1 MRRSVTL
8 GARVLAIAVI
18 GGLLVAGL
26 VYPLVGGAGQL
37 AASAVG
43 GVETTQ
49 PGVLTG
55 DMPSVTTITDDA
67 GAPLAYLY
75 DQNRQSVASNQISLA
90 MKAAIVAIEDRR
102 FFVESGLDARGV
114 LRALVNNSSG
124 GSTQGASTLTEQYV
138 KNYDEYVAAQTPAEQ
153 LRATAPNLGRKF
165 REAEVAEQLDHSVSK
180 DQILTWYLN
189 VVSFGNQAFGVQA
202 AARTYFDTTADKLT
216 VPQAALLAGMVQSP
230 AQYDP
235 VRHPAAATGRRNV
248 VITQMA
254 EQGDITPE
262 QAAQATAAP
271 LGVDPALHGL
281 TEGCIG
287 AGDAGFFC
295 SYVLDYLARSG
306 ISTDELRRGGYTVH
320 TTMNR
325 AAMDQAKA
333 AVDGE
338 VPPTQ
343 PHVADVL
350 SIVSPGADAHH
361 VTAMAANRGYGL
373 DASQLQTTYD
383 LPGTPENLGAGSVYK
398 IFTSSAYLAQGGGIS
413 NIIPVPANGYAS
425 PLTPGFVVSNDG
437 DYPPEL
443 SLQDALAQSPNT
455 AFVKLEETTG
465 IAPVVDM
472 AVRLGMRSLAES
484 PGPGQPSIADTVKAQ
499 NQASFTLGVAP
510 TSSLELA
517 NVGATLASHG
527 VWCPPSPV
535 TSVTDAA
542 GAPVPMN
549 EAACEQAVPG
559 PLADT
564 EMTGLSKDDQPGGT
578 SAAAAT
584 AAGWNR
590 PTAAKT
596 GTTQTSESGAF
607 VAATPSISAAAITF
621 DDSSSPRPI
630 CTGSPPTTCGTG
642 NLFGGTTPAQTWY
655 RALTPILGA
664 SPVQPLP
671 APDQRF
677 VTGGRLTD
685 IPAVIGDPSAQA
697 TQALQQAGFVVAT
710 TSVDSRAPAGT
721 VVGENPLGGGV
732 EGQTV
737 TVTTSSGR
745 LPPPP
750 GPPG

>member
-1 MRRSVTL
+1 MTL
-8 GARVLAIAVI
+8 GARMLAIAVI

-67 GAPLAYLY
+67 GAPIAYLY

-102 FFVESGLDARGV
+102 FFGESGLDARGV

-216 VPQAALLAGMVQSP
+216 VPQAAMLAGMVQSP

-248 VITQMA
+248 VIQQMA
-254 EQGDITPE
+254 EQGDITPA

-350 SIVSPGADAHH
+350 SIVSPGASSHH

-437 DYPPEL
+437 DYPPQL

-535 TSVTDAA
+535 SSVTDAA
-542 GAPVPMN
+542 GAPVPVN
-549 EAACEQAVPG
+549 EAVCEQAVPG

-584 AAGWNR
+584 TAGWNR

-607 VAATPSISAAAITF
+607 VATTPALSAAAITF

-655 RALTPILGA
+655 RAMTPILGA

-671 APDQRF
+671 TPDQRF

-685 IPAVIGDPSAQA
+685 IPAVIGDPGAQA
-697 TQALQQAGFVVAT
+697 SQELQQAGFVVAT
-710 TSVDSRAPAGT
+710 NSVDSRAPAGT
-721 VVGENPLGGGV
+721 VIGENPLGGGV

-745 LPPPP
+745 LTPPP